1 MVVQRRKWRHCQIQL
16 AMVSSLSRVIGL
28 LQVDSTVGD
37 LAGNAKRLESL
48 ANTAK
53 INGAKLA
60 VATELAICGYPPRD
74 LLLQP
79 DFITTSFESAKSLD
93 VEIPVLVGTPV
104 PSEHERNLPANGVV
118 RSGLL
123 NSSPN
128 GENTNRVVAKKQLLP
143 SYDVFDETRY
153 FSPANRSGICRSI
166 GEIDLGVTVCEDA
179 WQAAGLT
186 PSSYGQDPIESLAEW
201 GRQGVT
207 LDATVNLS
215 ASPYHADKVS
225 SRVKVCRT
233 AAKILQ
239 HPFLL
244 ANQVG
249 ANDDLL
255 FDGCSLVA
263 WPNGTVVI
271 APAWQ
276 EGVLLVDLDR
286 PENSKWI
293 GMETEDAL
301 SVGTDSLKILAA
313 DSDGSEDLDSLIED
327 ITDAVITGLSDYCRK
342 SGIKQIVLGLSGG
355 IDSAVAACVACAAV
369 GPSNVLGIAMPSR
382 FSSQHSLDDA
392 KYTAEALG
400 MEFKIQPIDEMHSA
414 LEGQITEVL
423 DNGNP
428 VASENIQSRLRGII
442 VMAHA
447 NAQSR
452 MAIATGN
459 KSELAQGYCTLY
471 GDMAGGYTPLGDLY
485 KMQVYALAE
494 IFNQRAKQNGLQ
506 PPVNQ
511 STLTKPPSAEL
522 APDQKDEDSLPP
534 YQVLDEILR
543 LHIEHTM
550 DADDIVAAGHP
561 RSVVIDVLTRLERN
575 EHKRWQMSPAPRVTS
590 KAFGQGWRRPLA
602 SRHDW
607 RD

>member
-1 MVVQRRKWRHCQIQL
+1 
-16 AMVSSLSRVIGL
+16 MVSSLSRIIGL

-37 LAGNAKRLESL
+37 LAGNAARIELL
-48 ANTAK
+48 AETARQ
-53 INGAKLA
+53 NGAKLA
-60 VATELAICGYPPRD
+60 IATELAICGYPPRD

-79 DFITTSFESAKSLD
+79 DFITSSFTSAKSLSVD
-93 VEIPVLVGTPV
+93 IPVLVGSPI
-104 PSEHERNLPANGVV
+104 PSENERNLPANGVV
-118 RSGLL
+118 RSGSL
-123 NSSPN
+123 NASPN
-128 GENTNRVVAKKQLLP
+128 GDNTNRVVAKKQLLP

-153 FSPANRSGICRSI
+153 FSPAHRSGICRSI
-166 GEIDLGVTVCEDA
+166 GDLNLGVTVCEDA

-186 PSSYGQDPIESLAEW
+186 PSSYGQDPIDSLAEW
-201 GRQGVT
+201 GRQGVN

-233 AAKILQ
+233 AAQILQ

-249 ANDDLL
+249 GNDDLL
-255 FDGCSLVA
+255 FDGCSLAA
-263 WPNGTVVI
+263 WPDGTVVV

-276 EGVLLVDLDR
+276 EGVLIIDLDQ
-286 PENSKWI
+286 PDKSKWV
-293 GMETEDAL
+293 GMDAEDAL
-301 SVGTDSLKILAA
+301 VVGNDTMKMLTNKNDGRESLDA
-313 DSDGSEDLDSLIED
+313 LIED
-327 ITDAVITGLSDYCRK
+327 ITDAVITGLADYCRK

-369 GPSNVLGIAMPSR
+369 GPSNVIGIAMPSR
-382 FSSQHSLDDA
+382 FSSQHSLTDA
-392 KYTAEALG
+392 EYTAKALG
-400 MEFKIQPIDEMHSA
+400 MDFKVQPIDEMHSS
-414 LEGQITEVL
+414 LEGQINDVL
-423 DNGNP
+423 ENGNP

-459 KSELAQGYCTLY
+459 KSEIAQGYCTLY

-494 IFNQRAKQNGLQ
+494 IFNQRATIAGKQ

-511 STLTKPPSAEL
+511 STMTKPPSAEL

-550 DADDIVAAGHP
+550 DSDDIVAAGHP
-561 RSVVIDVLTRLERN
+561 RNVVVDVLARLERN
-575 EHKRWQMSPAPRVTS
+575 EHKRWQMSPAPRVTN

-602 SRHDW
+602 SKHDW

>member
-1 MVVQRRKWRHCQIQL
+1 M
-16 AMVSSLSRVIGL
+16 SRIIGL
-28 LQVDSTVGD
+28 LQIDSTVGD

-48 ANTAK
+48 ANLAK
-53 INGAKLA
+53 DSGASMA
-60 VATELAICGYPPRD
+60 VATELAVCGYPPRD

-79 DFITTSFESAKSLD
+79 DFVNTSYTTAKALK
-93 VEIPVLVGTPV
+93 VGIPLLVGTPI
-104 PSEHERNLPANGVV
+104 PPESDRYLPANGVV
-118 RSGLL
+118 RAGDLHA
-123 NSSPN
+123 SPN

-153 FSPANRSGICRSI
+153 FSPASRSGICRSI
-166 GEIDLGVTVCEDA
+166 GEVDLGVTICEDA

-186 PSSYGQDPIESLAEW
+186 PSTYGQDPIASLAEW
-201 GRQGVT
+201 GRQGIS

-225 SRVKVCRT
+225 SRIKVCRT
-233 AAKILQ
+233 AAEVLQ

-249 ANDDLL
+249 GNDDLL

-263 WPNGTVVI
+263 WPDGKVVI

-276 EGVLLVDLDR
+276 EGVLIVDLDNS
-286 PENSKWI
+286 ENCHWVPLDSTDKLSI
-293 GMETEDAL
+293 GSDTIKFL
-301 SVGTDSLKILAA
+301 SG
-313 DSDGSEDLDSLIED
+313 DSDGHDDSDEIIED
-327 ITDAVITGLSDYCRK
+327 ITDAVITGLADYCRK
-342 SGIKQIVLGLSGG
+342 SGIKRIVLGLSGG

-369 GPSNVLGIAMPSR
+369 GSNNVLGIAMPSR
-382 FSSQHSLDDA
+382 FSSQHSIEDA

-400 MEFKIQPIDEMHSA
+400 MEFKIEAIDGMHSE
-414 LEGQITEVL
+414 LEGKIGEVL
-423 DNGNP
+423 DGGNP

-447 NAQSR
+447 NAQNR

-494 IFNQRAKQNGLQ
+494 IFNQRALDMQKK

-534 YQVLDEILR
+534 YEVLDEILR
-543 LHIEHTM
+543 LHIEHTK
-550 DADDIVAAGHP
+550 DADDIVASGFD
-561 RSVVIDVLTRLERN
+561 RQVVVDVLGRLERN

-607 RD
+607 RA

>member
-1 MVVQRRKWRHCQIQL
+1 
-16 AMVSSLSRVIGL
+16 MVSSLSRIIGL

-37 LAGNAKRLESL
+37 LAGNAARIELL
-48 ANTAK
+48 AETARQ
-53 INGAKLA
+53 NGAKLA
-60 VATELAICGYPPRD
+60 IATELAICGYPPRD

-79 DFITTSFESAKSLD
+79 DFITSSFTSAKSLSVD
-93 VEIPVLVGTPV
+93 IPVLVGSPI
-104 PSEHERNLPANGVV
+104 PSENERNLPANGVV
-118 RSGLL
+118 RSGSL
-123 NSSPN
+123 NASPN
-128 GENTNRVVAKKQLLP
+128 GDNTNRVVAKKQLLP

-153 FSPANRSGICRSI
+153 FSPAHRSGICRSI
-166 GEIDLGVTVCEDA
+166 GDLNLGVTVCEDA

-186 PSSYGQDPIESLAEW
+186 PSSYGQDPIDSLAEW
-201 GRQGVT
+201 GRQGVN

-233 AAKILQ
+233 AAQILQ

-249 ANDDLL
+249 GNDDLL
-255 FDGCSLVA
+255 FDGCSLAA
-263 WPNGTVVI
+263 WPDGTVVV

-276 EGVLLVDLDR
+276 EGVLIIDLDQ
-286 PENSKWI
+286 PDKSKWV
-293 GMETEDAL
+293 GMDAEDAL
-301 SVGTDSLKILAA
+301 VVGNDTMKMLTNKNDGRESLDA
-313 DSDGSEDLDSLIED
+313 LIED
-327 ITDAVITGLSDYCRK
+327 ITDAVITGLADYCRK

-369 GPSNVLGIAMPSR
+369 GPSNVIGIAMPSR
-382 FSSQHSLDDA
+382 FSSQHSLTDA
-392 KYTAEALG
+392 EYTAKALG
-400 MEFKIQPIDEMHSA
+400 MDFKVQPIDEMHSS
-414 LEGQITEVL
+414 LEGQINDVL
-423 DNGNP
+423 ENGNP

-459 KSELAQGYCTLY
+459 KSEIAQGYCTLY

-494 IFNQRAKQNGLQ
+494 IFNQRATIAGKQ

-511 STLTKPPSAEL
+511 STMTKPPSAEL

-561 RSVVIDVLTRLERN
+561 RNVVVDVLARLERN
-575 EHKRWQMSPAPRVTS
+575 EHKRWQMSPAPRVTN

-602 SRHDW
+602 SKHDW

>member
-1 MVVQRRKWRHCQIQL
+1 M
-16 AMVSSLSRVIGL
+16 SFLSRIIGL
-28 LQVDSTVGD
+28 LQIDSTVGD

-48 ANTAK
+48 ANLAK
-53 INGAKLA
+53 DSGASMA
-60 VATELAICGYPPRD
+60 VATELAVCGYPPRD

-79 DFITTSFESAKSLD
+79 DFVTTSYTTAKSLK
-93 VEIPVLVGTPV
+93 VGIPLLVGTPI
-104 PSEHERNLPANGVV
+104 PPESDRYLPANGVV
-118 RSGLL
+118 RAGDLHA
-123 NSSPN
+123 SPN

-153 FSPANRSGICRSI
+153 FSPASRSGICRSI
-166 GEIDLGVTVCEDA
+166 GEVDLGVTICEDA

-186 PSSYGQDPIESLAEW
+186 PSTYGQDPIASLAEW
-201 GRQGVT
+201 GRQGIS

-225 SRVKVCRT
+225 SRIKVCRT
-233 AAKILQ
+233 AAEVLQ

-249 ANDDLL
+249 GNDDLL

-263 WPNGTVVI
+263 WPDGKVVI

-276 EGVLLVDLDR
+276 EGVLIVDLDNS
-286 PENSKWI
+286 ENCHWVPLDSTDKLSI
-293 GMETEDAL
+293 GSDTIKFL
-301 SVGTDSLKILAA
+301 SG
-313 DSDGSEDLDSLIED
+313 DSDGHDDSDEIIED
-327 ITDAVITGLSDYCRK
+327 ITDAVITGLADYCRK
-342 SGIKQIVLGLSGG
+342 SGIKRIVLGLSGG

-369 GPSNVLGIAMPSR
+369 GSNNVLGIAMPSR
-382 FSSQHSLDDA
+382 FSSQHSIEDA

-400 MEFKIQPIDEMHSA
+400 MEFKIEAIDGMHSA
-414 LEGQITEVL
+414 LEGKIGEVL
-423 DNGNP
+423 DGGNP

-447 NAQSR
+447 NAQNR

-494 IFNQRAKQNGLQ
+494 IFNQRALDMQKK

-534 YQVLDEILR
+534 YEVLDEILR
-543 LHIEHTM
+543 LHIEHTK
-550 DADDIVAAGHP
+550 DADDIVASGFD
-561 RSVVIDVLTRLERN
+561 RQVVVDVLGRLERN

-607 RD
+607 RA

>member
-1 MVVQRRKWRHCQIQL
+1 M
-16 AMVSSLSRVIGL
+16 SFLSRIIGL

-37 LAGNAKRLESL
+37 LAGNARRIESL
-48 ANTAK
+48 AKTAK
-53 INGAKLA
+53 NHGAKLA
-60 VATELAICGYPPRD
+60 IATELAICGYPPRD

-79 DFITTSFESAKSLD
+79 DFITASFEAAQTLD
-93 VEIPVLVGTPV
+93 VEVPVLIGTPI
-104 PSEHERNLPANGVV
+104 PSENERNLPANGVV
-118 RSGLL
+118 RAGSL
-123 NSSPN
+123 NASPN
-128 GENTNRVVAKKQLLP
+128 GENTNRVVARKQLLP

-166 GEIDLGVTVCEDA
+166 GELDLGVTVCEDA

-186 PSSYGQDPIESLAEW
+186 PSAYGQDPIDSLAEW

-233 AAKILQ
+233 AAQILQ

-249 ANDDLL
+249 GNDDLL

-276 EGVLLVDLDR
+276 EGVLLIDLDQ
-286 PENSKWI
+286 PENSNWF
-293 GMETEDAL
+293 GMEEEDAL
-301 SVGTDSLKILAA
+301 SVGTDSMKILTNY
-313 DSDGSEDLDSLIED
+313 SDGREDSHALIED
-327 ITDAVITGLSDYCRK
+327 ITDAVITGLADYCRK
-342 SGIKQIVLGLSGG
+342 SGITQIVLGLSGG

-369 GPSNVLGIAMPSR
+369 GSSNVLGVAMPSR
-382 FSSQHSLDDA
+382 FSSKHSIDDA
-392 KYTAEALG
+392 EYTATALG
-400 MEFKIQPIDEMHSA
+400 MEFKIQPIDEMHNS
-414 LEGQITEVL
+414 LEGQINNVL
-423 DNGNP
+423 QNGNP

-459 KSELAQGYCTLY
+459 KSELAQGYYTLY

-494 IFNQRAKQNGLQ
+494 IFNQRATMSDE
-506 PPVNQ
+506 PPPINQ

-522 APDQKDEDSLPP
+522 APNQKDEDSLPP

-550 DADDIVAAGHP
+550 GADDIVAAGHS
-561 RSVVIDVLTRLERN
+561 RAVVVDVLTRLERN

>member
-1 MVVQRRKWRHCQIQL
+1 
-16 AMVSSLSRVIGL
+16 MVSSLSRIIGL

-37 LAGNAKRLESL
+37 LAGNAARIESL
-48 ANTAK
+48 AETARQ
-53 INGAKLA
+53 NGAKLA
-60 VATELAICGYPPRD
+60 IATELAICGYPPRD

-79 DFITTSFESAKSLD
+79 DFITSSFASAKSLSVD
-93 VEIPVLVGTPV
+93 IPVLVGSPI
-104 PSEHERNLPANGVV
+104 PSENERNLPANGVV
-118 RSGLL
+118 RSGSL
-123 NSSPN
+123 NASPN
-128 GENTNRVVAKKQLLP
+128 GDNTNRVVAKKQLLP

-153 FSPANRSGICRSI
+153 FSPAHRSGICRSI
-166 GEIDLGVTVCEDA
+166 GDLNLGVTVCEDA

-186 PSSYGQDPIESLAEW
+186 PSSYGQDPIDSLAEW
-201 GRQGVT
+201 GRQGVN

-233 AAKILQ
+233 AAQILQ

-249 ANDDLL
+249 GNDDLL
-255 FDGCSLVA
+255 FDGCSLAA
-263 WPNGTVVI
+263 WPDGTVVV

-276 EGVLLVDLDR
+276 EGVLIIDLDQ
-286 PENSKWI
+286 PDKSKWV
-293 GMETEDAL
+293 GMDAEDAL
-301 SVGTDSLKILAA
+301 VVGNDTMKMLTNKNDGRESLDA
-313 DSDGSEDLDSLIED
+313 LIED
-327 ITDAVITGLSDYCRK
+327 ITDAVITGLADYCRK
-342 SGIKQIVLGLSGG
+342 SGIRQIVLGLSGG

-369 GPSNVLGIAMPSR
+369 GPSNVIGIAMPSR
-382 FSSQHSLDDA
+382 FSSKHSLTDA
-392 KYTAEALG
+392 EYTAKALG
-400 MEFKIQPIDEMHSA
+400 MDFKVQPIDEMHSS
-414 LEGQITEVL
+414 LEGQINDVL
-423 DNGNP
+423 ENGNP

-459 KSELAQGYCTLY
+459 KSEIAQGYCTLY

-494 IFNQRAKQNGLQ
+494 IFNQRATIAGKQ

-511 STLTKPPSAEL
+511 STMTKPPSAEL

-561 RSVVIDVLTRLERN
+561 RNVVVDVLARLERN
-575 EHKRWQMSPAPRVTS
+575 EHKRWQMSPAPRVTN

-602 SRHDW
+602 SKHDW

>member
-1 MVVQRRKWRHCQIQL
+1 M
-16 AMVSSLSRVIGL
+16 SSLSRIIGL

-37 LAGNAKRLESL
+37 LAGNAARIESL
-48 ANTAK
+48 AQTARQ
-53 INGAKLA
+53 NGAKLA
-60 VATELAICGYPPRD
+60 IATELAICGYPPRD

-79 DFITTSFESAKSLD
+79 DFINSSFASAKSLSVD
-93 VEIPVLVGTPV
+93 IPVLVGSPI
-104 PSEHERNLPANGVV
+104 PSENERNLPANGVV
-118 RSGLL
+118 RSGSL
-123 NSSPN
+123 NASPN
-128 GENTNRVVAKKQLLP
+128 GDNTNRVVAKKQLLP

-153 FSPANRSGICRSI
+153 FSPAHRSGICRSI
-166 GEIDLGVTVCEDA
+166 GDLNLGVTVCEDA

-186 PSSYGQDPIESLAEW
+186 PSSYGQDPIDSLAEW
-201 GRQGVT
+201 GRQGVN

-233 AAKILQ
+233 AAQILQ

-249 ANDDLL
+249 GNDDLL
-255 FDGCSLVA
+255 FDGCSLAA
-263 WPNGTVVI
+263 WPDGTVVV

-276 EGVLLVDLDR
+276 EGVLIIDLDQ
-286 PENSKWI
+286 PDKSKWV
-293 GMETEDAL
+293 GMDAEDAL
-301 SVGTDSLKILAA
+301 VVGNDTMKMLTNKNDGRESLDA
-313 DSDGSEDLDSLIED
+313 LIED
-327 ITDAVITGLSDYCRK
+327 ITDAVITGLADYCRK

-369 GPSNVLGIAMPSR
+369 GPSNVIGIAMPSR
-382 FSSQHSLDDA
+382 FSSQHSLTDA
-392 KYTAEALG
+392 EYTAKALG
-400 MEFKIQPIDEMHSA
+400 MDFKVQPIDEMHSS
-414 LEGQITEVL
+414 LEGQINDVL
-423 DNGNP
+423 EDGNP

-459 KSELAQGYCTLY
+459 KSEIAQGYCTLY

-494 IFNQRAKQNGLQ
+494 IFNQRATIAGKQ

-511 STLTKPPSAEL
+511 STMTKPPSAEL
-522 APDQKDEDSLPP
+522 APNQKDEDSLPP

-561 RSVVIDVLTRLERN
+561 RNVVVDVLARLERN
-575 EHKRWQMSPAPRVTS
+575 EHKRWQMSPAPRVTN

-602 SRHDW
+602 SKHDW

>member
-1 MVVQRRKWRHCQIQL
+1 
-16 AMVSSLSRVIGL
+16 MVSSLSRIIGL

-37 LAGNAKRLESL
+37 LAGNAARIESL
-48 ANTAK
+48 AQTARQ
-53 INGAKLA
+53 NGAKLA
-60 VATELAICGYPPRD
+60 IATELAICGYPPRD

-79 DFITTSFESAKSLD
+79 DFINSSFASAKSLSVD
-93 VEIPVLVGTPV
+93 IPVLVGSPI
-104 PSEHERNLPANGVV
+104 PSENERNLPANGVV
-118 RSGLL
+118 RSGSL
-123 NSSPN
+123 NASPN
-128 GENTNRVVAKKQLLP
+128 GDNTNRVVAKKQLLP

-153 FSPANRSGICRSI
+153 FSPAHRSGICRSI
-166 GEIDLGVTVCEDA
+166 GDLNLGVTVCEDA

-186 PSSYGQDPIESLAEW
+186 PSSYGQDPIDSLAEW
-201 GRQGVT
+201 GRQGVN

-233 AAKILQ
+233 AAQILQ

-249 ANDDLL
+249 GNDDLL
-255 FDGCSLVA
+255 FDGCSLAA
-263 WPNGTVVI
+263 WPDGTVVV

-276 EGVLLVDLDR
+276 EGVLIIDLDQ
-286 PENSKWI
+286 PDKSKWV
-293 GMETEDAL
+293 GMDAEDAL
-301 SVGTDSLKILAA
+301 VVGNDTMKMLTNKNDGRESLDA
-313 DSDGSEDLDSLIED
+313 LIED
-327 ITDAVITGLSDYCRK
+327 ITDAVITGLADYCRK

-369 GPSNVLGIAMPSR
+369 GPSNVIGIAMPSR
-382 FSSQHSLDDA
+382 FSSQHSLTDA
-392 KYTAEALG
+392 EYTAKALG
-400 MEFKIQPIDEMHSA
+400 MDFKVQPIDEMHSS
-414 LEGQITEVL
+414 LEGQINDVL
-423 DNGNP
+423 ENGNP

-459 KSELAQGYCTLY
+459 KSEIAQGYCTLY

-494 IFNQRAKQNGLQ
+494 IFNQRATIVGKQ

-511 STLTKPPSAEL
+511 STMTKPPSAEL

-561 RSVVIDVLTRLERN
+561 RNVVVDVLARLERN
-575 EHKRWQMSPAPRVTS
+575 EHKRWQMSPAPRVTN

-602 SRHDW
+602 SKHDW

>member
-1 MVVQRRKWRHCQIQL
+1 M
-16 AMVSSLSRVIGL
+16 SLLSKIIGL

-48 ANTAK
+48 SAIAHAH
-53 INGAKLA
+53 GAKVA
-60 VATELAICGYPPRD
+60 VATELAVCGYPPRD

-79 DFITTSFESAKSLD
+79 DFITTSFETAKNLA
-93 VEIPVLVGTPV
+93 VKIPILVGTPI
-104 PSEHERNLPANGVV
+104 PPDNERHLPANGVV
-118 RSGLL
+118 RAGLL
-123 NSSPN
+123 QAIPN
-128 GENTNRVVAKKQLLP
+128 KDNTNRIVARKQLLP

-153 FSPANRSGICRSI
+153 FTPANRSGICRSI
-166 GEIDLGVTVCEDA
+166 GEVDLGITICEDA

-186 PSSYGQDPIESLAEW
+186 PSSYRQDPVASLAEL
-201 GRQGVT
+201 GRQGVM

-215 ASPYHADKVS
+215 ASPYHADKVG
-225 SRVKVCRT
+225 SRIKVCRT
-233 AAKILQ
+233 AAKALQ

-249 ANDDLL
+249 GNDDLL

-263 WPNGTVVI
+263 WPDGKVVV

-276 EGVLLVDLDR
+276 EGVLIVDLAK
-286 PENSKWI
+286 PENCRWVPFSDNDAFSI
-293 GMETEDAL
+293 GNDEIKFL
-301 SVGTDSLKILAA
+301 DSQ
-313 DSDGSEDLDSLIED
+313 SDGFENSTEIIED
-327 ITDAVITGLSDYCRK
+327 ITDAVIAGLADYCRK
-342 SGIKQIVLGLSGG
+342 SGIKRIVLGLSGG

-369 GPSNVLGIAMPSR
+369 GPENVLGIAMPSR
-382 FSSQHSLDDA
+382 FSSQHSIDDA

-400 MEFKIQPIDEMHSA
+400 MEFKLEPIDDMHSS
-414 LEGQITEVL
+414 LEGTIGEVL
-423 DNGNP
+423 VDGNP

-447 NAQSR
+447 NAQNR

-471 GDMAGGYTPLGDLY
+471 GDMAGGFTPLGDLY

-494 IFNQRAKQNGLQ
+494 IFNQRATSNNQI
-506 PPVNQ
+506 PPVNK
-511 STLTKPPSAEL
+511 STMTKPPSAEL
-522 APDQKDEDSLPP
+522 APNQKDEDSLPP
-534 YQVLDEILR
+534 YEVLDEILR

-550 DADDIVAAGHP
+550 DADDIVAAGYD
-561 RSVVIDVLTRLERN
+561 RSVVVDVLSRLERN

-607 RD
+607 RN

>member
-1 MVVQRRKWRHCQIQL
+1 MSL
-16 AMVSSLSRVIGL
+16 LSRIVGL
-28 LQVDSTVGD
+28 LQIDSTVGD
-37 LAGNAKRLESL
+37 LAGNAKRLEEL
-48 ANTAK
+48 ANLAK
-53 INGAKLA
+53 DNSASMA
-60 VATELAICGYPPRD
+60 VATELAVCGYPPRD

-79 DFITTSFESAKSLD
+79 DFVTSSYATAKSLK
-93 VEIPVLVGTPV
+93 VGIPILVGAPI
-104 PSEHERNLPANGVV
+104 PPEDDRYLPGNGVV
-118 RSGLL
+118 RAGDLHA
-123 NSSPN
+123 SPN
-128 GENTNRVVAKKQLLP
+128 GDNTNRVVARKQLLP

-153 FSPANRSGICRSI
+153 FSPASRSGICRSI
-166 GEIDLGVTVCEDA
+166 GEVDLGVTICEDA

-186 PSSYGQDPIESLAEW
+186 PSTYGQDPIASLAEW
-201 GRQGVT
+201 GRQGIL

-215 ASPYHADKVS
+215 ASPYHADKLT
-225 SRVKVCRT
+225 SRIKVCRT
-233 AAKILQ
+233 AAEVLQ

-249 ANDDLL
+249 GNDDLL

-263 WPNGTVVI
+263 WPDGKVVV

-276 EGVLLVDLDR
+276 EGVLLVDLDN
-286 PENSKWI
+286 PENCQWVPLNSADRLSI
-293 GMETEDAL
+293 GSDTIKFL
-301 SVGTDSLKILAA
+301 SS
-313 DSDGSEDLDSLIED
+313 DSDGHEDPDEIIED
-327 ITDAVITGLSDYCRK
+327 ITDAVITGLADYCRK
-342 SGIKQIVLGLSGG
+342 SGIKRIVLGLSGG

-369 GPSNVLGIAMPSR
+369 GSSDVLGIAMPSR
-382 FSSQHSLDDA
+382 FSSQHSIDDA

-400 MEFKIQPIDEMHSA
+400 IEFKIEPIDGMHSA
-414 LEGQITEVL
+414 LEGRIGDML
-423 DNGNP
+423 DSGNP

-447 NAQSR
+447 NAQNR

-471 GDMAGGYTPLGDLY
+471 GDMAGGFTPLGDLY

-494 IFNQRAKQNGLQ
+494 VFNQRAKTLEK
-506 PPVNQ
+506 PPPINQ

-534 YQVLDEILR
+534 YEILDQILR
-543 LHIEHTM
+543 LHIEQTK
-550 DADDIVAAGHP
+550 DADDIVASGYDRH
-561 RSVVIDVLTRLERN
+561 VVVDVLGRLERN

>member
-1 MVVQRRKWRHCQIQL
+1 
-16 AMVSSLSRVIGL
+16 MVSFLSRIIGL

-37 LAGNAKRLESL
+37 LAGNAVRIESL
-48 ANTAK
+48 AETARQ
-53 INGAKLA
+53 NGAKLA
-60 VATELAICGYPPRD
+60 IATELAICGYPPRD

-79 DFITTSFESAKSLD
+79 DFITTSFDSAKSLT
-93 VEIPVLVGTPV
+93 VNIPVLVGSPI
-104 PSEHERNLPANGVV
+104 PSENERNLPANGVV
-118 RSGLL
+118 RSGSL
-123 NSSPN
+123 NASPN
-128 GENTNRVVAKKQLLP
+128 GDNTNRVVARKQLLP

-153 FSPANRSGICRSI
+153 FSPAHRSGICRSI
-166 GEIDLGVTVCEDA
+166 GDLNLGITVCEDA

-186 PSSYGQDPIESLAEW
+186 PSSYGQDPIDSLAEW
-201 GRQGVT
+201 GRQGVN

-233 AAKILQ
+233 AAQILQ

-249 ANDDLL
+249 GNDDLL
-255 FDGCSLVA
+255 FDGCSLAA
-263 WPNGTVVI
+263 WPDGTVVV

-276 EGVLLVDLDR
+276 EGVLIIDLDQ
-286 PENSKWI
+286 PDKSKWV
-293 GMETEDAL
+293 GMDAEDAL
-301 SVGTDSLKILAA
+301 VVGNDTMKMLTNKNDGRESLDA
-313 DSDGSEDLDSLIED
+313 LIED
-327 ITDAVITGLSDYCRK
+327 ITDAVITGLADYCRK

-369 GPSNVLGIAMPSR
+369 GPSNVIGIAMPSR
-382 FSSQHSLDDA
+382 FSSQHSLTDA
-392 KYTAEALG
+392 EYTAKALG
-400 MEFKIQPIDEMHSA
+400 MDFKVQPIDEMHSS
-414 LEGQITEVL
+414 LEGQINDVL
-423 DNGNP
+423 ENGNP

-459 KSELAQGYCTLY
+459 KSEIAQGYCTLY

-494 IFNQRAKQNGLQ
+494 IFNQRATIAGKQ

-511 STLTKPPSAEL
+511 STMTKPPSAEL

-561 RSVVIDVLTRLERN
+561 RNVVVDVLARLERN
-575 EHKRWQMSPAPRVTS
+575 EHKRWQMSPAPRVTN

-602 SRHDW
+602 SKHDW

>member
-1 MVVQRRKWRHCQIQL
+1 M
-16 AMVSSLSRVIGL
+16 SFLSRIIGL
-28 LQVDSTVGD
+28 LQLDSTVGN
-37 LAGNAKRLESL
+37 LAGNAKRLEALASL
-48 ANTAK
+48 AK
-53 INGAKLA
+53 QHGASLA

-79 DFITTSFESAKSLD
+79 DFITTSFETAKALAVD
-93 VEIPVLVGTPV
+93 IPVLVGTPV

-118 RSGLL
+118 RSGIR
-123 NSSPN
+123 NASPN
-128 GENTNRVVAKKQLLP
+128 GEDANRVVAKKQLLP

-166 GEIDLGVTVCEDA
+166 GGINLGVTICEDA

-186 PSSYGQDPIESLAEW
+186 PSAYGQDPIASLAEW
-201 GRQGVT
+201 GRQGVA

-225 SRVKVCRT
+225 SRIEVCRT
-233 AAKILQ
+233 AAEVLQ

-249 ANDDLL
+249 GNDDLL
-255 FDGCSLVA
+255 FDGCSLAA
-263 WPNGTVVI
+263 WPNGKVVV

-276 EGVLLVDLDR
+276 EGVLLIDLDE
-286 PENSKWI
+286 PNNSQWI
-293 GMETEDAL
+293 GLTDDDAL
-301 SVGTDSLKILAA
+301 SIGSDAMKFFDGDDDGHEDIDSI
-313 DSDGSEDLDSLIED
+313 IED
-327 ITDAVITGLSDYCRK
+327 ITDAVITGLADYCRK

-369 GPSNVLGIAMPSR
+369 GAENVLGIAMPSR
-382 FSSQHSLDDA
+382 YSSDHSLKDA
-392 KYTAEALG
+392 EYTAEKLG
-400 MEFKIQPIDEMHSA
+400 MEFKIQPIYEMHSSF
-414 LEGQITEVL
+414 EGSIRLNLSE
-423 DNGNP
+423 GNP
-428 VASENIQSRLRGII
+428 VASENIQSRLRGMI

-447 NAQSR
+447 NAENR

-494 IFNQRAKQNGLQ
+494 IFNQRAIELGDE
-506 PPVNQ
+506 PPVNE
-511 STLTKPPSAEL
+511 STMTKPPSAEL

-534 YQVLDEILR
+534 YAVLDEILR

-550 DADDIVAAGHP
+550 DADDIVNSGFN
-561 RSVVIDVLTRLERN
+561 REIVVDVLTRLEKN

-602 SRHDW
+602 SKHDW

>member
-1 MVVQRRKWRHCQIQL
+1 
-16 AMVSSLSRVIGL
+16 MVSSLSRIIGL

-37 LAGNAKRLESL
+37 LAGNAARIELL
-48 ANTAK
+48 AETARQ
-53 INGAKLA
+53 NGAKLA
-60 VATELAICGYPPRD
+60 IATELAICGYPPRD

-79 DFITTSFESAKSLD
+79 DFITSSFTSAKSLSVD
-93 VEIPVLVGTPV
+93 IPVLVGSPI
-104 PSEHERNLPANGVV
+104 PSENERNLPANGVV
-118 RSGLL
+118 RSGSL
-123 NSSPN
+123 NASPN
-128 GENTNRVVAKKQLLP
+128 GDNTNRVVAKKQLLP

-153 FSPANRSGICRSI
+153 FSPAHRSGICRSI
-166 GEIDLGVTVCEDA
+166 GDLNLGVTVCEDA

-186 PSSYGQDPIESLAEW
+186 PSSYGQDPIDSLAEW
-201 GRQGVT
+201 GRQGVN

-233 AAKILQ
+233 AAQILQ

-249 ANDDLL
+249 GNDDLL
-255 FDGCSLVA
+255 FDGCSLAA
-263 WPNGTVVI
+263 WPDGTVVV

-276 EGVLLVDLDR
+276 EGVLIIDLDQ
-286 PENSKWI
+286 PDKSKWV
-293 GMETEDAL
+293 GMDAEDAL
-301 SVGTDSLKILAA
+301 VVGNDTMKMLTNKNDGRESLDA
-313 DSDGSEDLDSLIED
+313 LIED
-327 ITDAVITGLSDYCRK
+327 ITDAVITGLADYCRK

-369 GPSNVLGIAMPSR
+369 GPSNVIGIAMPSR
-382 FSSQHSLDDA
+382 FSSQHSLTDA
-392 KYTAEALG
+392 EYTAKALG
-400 MEFKIQPIDEMHSA
+400 MDFKVQPIDEMHSS
-414 LEGQITEVL
+414 LEGQINDVL
-423 DNGNP
+423 EDGNP

-459 KSELAQGYCTLY
+459 KSEIAQGYCTLY

-494 IFNQRAKQNGLQ
+494 IFNQRATIAGKQ

-511 STLTKPPSAEL
+511 STMTKPPSAEL

-561 RSVVIDVLTRLERN
+561 RNVVVDVLARLERN
-575 EHKRWQMSPAPRVTS
+575 EHKRWQMSPAPRVTN

-602 SRHDW
+602 SKHDW

>member
-1 MVVQRRKWRHCQIQL
+1 
-16 AMVSSLSRVIGL
+16 VSLLSRIIGL

-37 LAGNAKRLESL
+37 LAGNAQRIEHL
-48 ANTAK
+48 AKQASK
-53 INGAKLA
+53 NGAQLA
-60 VATELAICGYPPRD
+60 VGTELSVCGYPPRD

-79 DFITTSFESAKSLD
+79 DFITTSFATAKSLN
-93 VEIPVLVGTPV
+93 VEIPVLVGTPI
-104 PSEHERNLPANGVV
+104 PAEQERNLPANGVV
-118 RSGLL
+118 RAGTL
-123 NSSPN
+123 NASPN
-128 GENTNRVVAKKQLLP
+128 GDKTNRVVAKKQLLP

-153 FSPANRSGICRSI
+153 FSPTNRSGICRSI
-166 GEIDLGVTVCEDA
+166 GGIELGVTICEDA

-186 PSSYGQDPIESLAEW
+186 PSTYGQDPIASLAEW
-201 GRQGVT
+201 GRQGVA

-225 SRVKVCRT
+225 SRIKVCRT
-233 AAKILQ
+233 AAQILQ

-249 ANDDLL
+249 GNDDLL

-263 WPNGTVVI
+263 WPDGQVVV

-276 EGVLLVDLDR
+276 EGVLLVDLDQPSNCR
-286 PENSKWI
+286 WLAMDSS
-293 GMETEDAL
+293 DAL
-301 SVGTDSLKILAA
+301 CVGTDEIKFLGSSLEGHEESSAIL
-313 DSDGSEDLDSLIED
+313 ED
-327 ITDAVITGLSDYCRK
+327 ITDAVITGLTDYCRK
-342 SGIKQIVLGLSGG
+342 SGITRIVLGLSGG

-392 KYTAEALG
+392 QYTAEALG
-400 MEFKIQPIDEMHSA
+400 MEFKIEAIDDMHST
-414 LEGQITEVL
+414 LESKIGGVL
-423 DNGNP
+423 TAGNP
-428 VASENIQSRLRGII
+428 VALENIQSRLRGII

-447 NAQSR
+447 NAENR

-494 IFNQRAKQNGLQ
+494 IFNHRAVQDGST
-506 PPVNQ
+506 PPVNN

-534 YQVLDEILR
+534 YEVLDEILR
-543 LHIEHTM
+543 LHIEQTK
-550 DADDIVAAGHP
+550 DADDIVDAGYS
-561 RSVVIDVLTRLERN
+561 REMVVDVLTRLERN

-602 SRHDW
+602 SKHDW

>member
-1 MVVQRRKWRHCQIQL
+1 M
-16 AMVSSLSRVIGL
+16 SLLSKIIGL
-28 LQVDSTVGD
+28 LQIDSTVGD
-37 LAGNAKRLESL
+37 LAGNAKRLEKL
-48 ANTAK
+48 ANIANQ
-53 INGAKLA
+53 NGANLA

-79 DFITTSFESAKSLD
+79 DFITTSFESAKSLN
-93 VEIPVLVGTPV
+93 VELPVLVGTPV
-104 PSEHERNLPANGVV
+104 PSEHEKNLPANGVV

-123 NSSPN
+123 NASPN

-166 GEIDLGVTVCEDA
+166 GDIDLGVTICEDA
-179 WQAAGLT
+179 WQAAGMT
-186 PSSYGQDPIESLAEW
+186 PSTYGQDPIESLAEW

-225 SRVKVCRT
+225 SRIEVCRT
-233 AAKILQ
+233 AARILQ

-244 ANQVG
+244 SNQVG
-249 ANDDLL
+249 GNDDLL

-263 WPNGTVVI
+263 WPNGRVVV

-276 EGVLLVDLDR
+276 EGVLLVDLDQ
-286 PENSKWI
+286 PDNCKWV
-293 GMETEDAL
+293 GMGSSDAL
-301 SVGTDSLKILAA
+301 SIGSDEIKFLDSE
-313 DSDGSEDLDSLIED
+313 SDGHEDSTSLIED
-327 ITDAVITGLSDYCRK
+327 ITDAVITGLADYCRK
-342 SGIKQIVLGLSGG
+342 SGIKKIVLGLSGG

-369 GPSNVLGIAMPSR
+369 GSENVLGIAMPSR

-392 KYTAEALG
+392 QYTANSLG
-400 MEFKIQPIDEMHSA
+400 MEFKIQSIDDMHSS
-414 LEGQITEVL
+414 LESEIISVL
-423 DNGNP
+423 ENGNP

-447 NAQSR
+447 NAQNR

-494 IFNQRAKQNGLQ
+494 IFNQRALAIGQA

-522 APDQKDEDSLPP
+522 APNQKDEDSLPP
-534 YQVLDEILR
+534 YEVLDEILR
-543 LHIEHTM
+543 LHIENTM
-550 DADDIVAAGHP
+550 DADDIVNAGYD
-561 RSVVIDVLTRLERN
+561 RSIVVDVLTRLERN
-575 EHKRWQMSPAPRVTS
+575 EHKRWQMSPAPRVTG

>member
-1 MVVQRRKWRHCQIQL
+1 
-16 AMVSSLSRVIGL
+16 MVSSLSRIIGL

-37 LAGNAKRLESL
+37 LAGNAARIESL
-48 ANTAK
+48 AQTARQ
-53 INGAKLA
+53 NGAKLA
-60 VATELAICGYPPRD
+60 IATELAICGYPPRD

-79 DFITTSFESAKSLD
+79 DFITSSFASAKSLSVD
-93 VEIPVLVGTPV
+93 IPVLVGSPI
-104 PSEHERNLPANGVV
+104 PSENERNLPANGVV
-118 RSGLL
+118 RSGSL
-123 NSSPN
+123 NASPN
-128 GENTNRVVAKKQLLP
+128 GDNTNRVVAKKQLLP

-153 FSPANRSGICRSI
+153 FSPAHRSGICRSI
-166 GEIDLGVTVCEDA
+166 GDLNLGVTVCEDA

-186 PSSYGQDPIESLAEW
+186 PSSYGQDPIDSLAEW
-201 GRQGVT
+201 GRQGVN

-233 AAKILQ
+233 AAQILQ

-249 ANDDLL
+249 GNDDLL
-255 FDGCSLVA
+255 FDGCSLAA
-263 WPNGTVVI
+263 WPDGTVVV

-276 EGVLLVDLDR
+276 EGVLIIDLDQ
-286 PENSKWI
+286 PDKSKWV
-293 GMETEDAL
+293 GMDAEDAL
-301 SVGTDSLKILAA
+301 VVGNDTMKMLTNKNDGRESLDA
-313 DSDGSEDLDSLIED
+313 LIED
-327 ITDAVITGLSDYCRK
+327 ITDAVITGLADYCRK

-369 GPSNVLGIAMPSR
+369 GPSNVIGIAMPSR
-382 FSSQHSLDDA
+382 FSSQHSLTDA
-392 KYTAEALG
+392 EYTAKALG
-400 MEFKIQPIDEMHSA
+400 MDFKVQPIDEMHSS
-414 LEGQITEVL
+414 LEGQINDVL
-423 DNGNP
+423 ENGNP

-459 KSELAQGYCTLY
+459 KSEIAQGYCTLY

-494 IFNQRAKQNGLQ
+494 IFNQRATIAGKQ

-511 STLTKPPSAEL
+511 STMTKPPSAEL

-561 RSVVIDVLTRLERN
+561 RNVVVDVLARLERN
-575 EHKRWQMSPAPRVTS
+575 EHKRWQMSPAPRVTN

-602 SRHDW
+602 SKHDW

>member
-1 MVVQRRKWRHCQIQL
+1 M
-16 AMVSSLSRVIGL
+16 SLLSKIIGL
-28 LQVDSTVGD
+28 LQIDSTVGD
-37 LAGNAKRLESL
+37 WAGKAKRFEKL
-48 ANTAK
+48 ANIANQ
-53 INGAKLA
+53 NGANLA

-79 DFITTSFESAKSLD
+79 DFITTSFESAKSLN
-93 VEIPVLVGTPV
+93 VELPVLVGTPV
-104 PSEHERNLPANGVV
+104 PSEHEKNLPANGVV

-123 NSSPN
+123 NASPN

-166 GEIDLGVTVCEDA
+166 GDIDLGVTICEDA
-179 WQAAGLT
+179 WQAAGMT
-186 PSSYGQDPIESLAEW
+186 PSTYGQDPIESLAEW

-225 SRVKVCRT
+225 SRIEVCRT
-233 AAKILQ
+233 AARILQ

-244 ANQVG
+244 SNQVG
-249 ANDDLL
+249 GNDDLL

-263 WPNGTVVI
+263 WPNGRVVV

-276 EGVLLVDLDR
+276 EGVLLVDLDQ
-286 PENSKWI
+286 PDNCQWV
-293 GMETEDAL
+293 GMGSSDAL
-301 SVGTDSLKILAA
+301 SIG
-313 DSDGSEDLDSLIED
+313 SDEIKFLGSEADGHEDPTSLIED
-327 ITDAVITGLSDYCRK
+327 ITDAVITGLADYCRK
-342 SGIKQIVLGLSGG
+342 SGIKKIVLGLSGG

-369 GPSNVLGIAMPSR
+369 GSKNVLGIAMPSR

-392 KYTAEALG
+392 QYTANSLG
-400 MEFKIQPIDEMHSA
+400 MEFKIQSIDDMHSS
-414 LEGQITEVL
+414 LESEIISVL
-423 DNGNP
+423 ENGNP

-447 NAQSR
+447 NAQNR

-494 IFNQRAKQNGLQ
+494 IFNQRALAIGQA

-522 APDQKDEDSLPP
+522 APNQKDEDSLPP
-534 YQVLDEILR
+534 YEVLDEILR
-543 LHIEHTM
+543 LHIENTM
-550 DADDIVAAGHP
+550 DADDIVNAGYD
-561 RSVVIDVLTRLERN
+561 RSIVVDVLTRLERN
-575 EHKRWQMSPAPRVTS
+575 EHKRWQMSPAPRVTG

>member
-1 MVVQRRKWRHCQIQL
+1 M
-16 AMVSSLSRVIGL
+16 
-28 LQVDSTVGD
+28 DSTIGD
-37 LAGNAKRLESL
+37 LAGNSSRIEALG
-48 ANTAK
+48 K
-53 INGAKLA
+53 IAAQNGAN
-60 VATELAICGYPPRD
+60 VAITTELAICGYPPRD

-79 DFITTSFESAKSLD
+79 DFVKMSFQRARNLD
-93 VEIPVLVGTPV
+93 VEIPLLVGTPTPPDKDRQL
-104 PSEHERNLPANGVV
+104 PSNSVV
-118 RSGLL
+118 RAGPIEVKS
-123 NSSPN
+123 N
-128 GENTNRVVAKKQLLP
+128 GEQSNRIIAKKQLLP

-153 FSPANRSGICRSI
+153 FTPAKESGLCQDI
-166 GEIDLGVTVCEDA
+166 GELNLGVTICEDA

-186 PSSYGQDPIESLAEW
+186 PSTYGKDPIENLAEMTRN
-201 GRQGVT
+201 GIS

-225 SRVKVCRT
+225 SRIAVCRQ
-233 AAKILQ
+233 AAKILD

-249 ANDDLL
+249 GNDDLL

-263 WPNGTVVI
+263 WPDGQVVI
-271 APAWQ
+271 GPSWK
-276 EGVLLVDLDR
+276 EGVLLVDLDQ
-286 PENSKWI
+286 PNMCQWF
-293 GMETEDAL
+293 DL
-301 SVGTDSLKILAA
+301 SLADSLSIGNSVIKHV
-313 DSDGSEDLDSLIED
+313 SSDLDGHEGFSDLIDD
-327 ITDAVITGLSDYCRK
+327 ITDAVITGLADYCRK
-342 SGIKQIVLGLSGG
+342 SGIKSVVLGLSGG
-355 IDSAVAACVACAAV
+355 IDSAVAACVAAAAV
-369 GPSNVLGIAMPSR
+369 GPENVLGIAMPSR
-382 FSSQHSLDDA
+382 YSSQHSIDDA
-392 KYTAEALG
+392 KYTAQALG
-400 MEFKIQPIDEMHSA
+400 IEFKIESIDGVHSNLESQIGEMLTAGSS
-414 LEGQITEVL
+414 
-423 DNGNP
+423 

-447 NAQSR
+447 NAQGR

-485 KMQVYALAE
+485 KMQVYALADV
-494 IFNQRAKQNGLQ
+494 FNKRALDFGLKA
-506 PPVNQ
+506 PISK

-534 YQVLDEILR
+534 YDVLDEILR
-543 LHIEHTM
+543 LHIEQTM
-550 DADDIVAAGHP
+550 DADDIAGKGFN
-561 RSVVIDVLTRLERN
+561 RETVIDVLSRLERN

>member
-1 MVVQRRKWRHCQIQL
+1 
-16 AMVSSLSRVIGL
+16 MVSSLSRIIGL

-37 LAGNAKRLESL
+37 LAGNAARIESL
-48 ANTAK
+48 AETARQ
-53 INGAKLA
+53 NGAKLA
-60 VATELAICGYPPRD
+60 IATELAICGYPPRD

-79 DFITTSFESAKSLD
+79 DFITSSFASAKSLSVD
-93 VEIPVLVGTPV
+93 IPVLVGSPI
-104 PSEHERNLPANGVV
+104 PSENERNLPANGVV
-118 RSGLL
+118 RSGSL
-123 NSSPN
+123 NASPN
-128 GENTNRVVAKKQLLP
+128 GDNTNRVVAKKQLLP

-153 FSPANRSGICRSI
+153 FSPAHRSGICRSI
-166 GEIDLGVTVCEDA
+166 GDLNLGVTVCEDA

-186 PSSYGQDPIESLAEW
+186 PSSYGQDPIDSLAEW
-201 GRQGVT
+201 GRQGVN

-233 AAKILQ
+233 AAQILQ

-249 ANDDLL
+249 GNDDLL
-255 FDGCSLVA
+255 FDGCSLAA
-263 WPNGTVVI
+263 WPDGTVVV

-276 EGVLLVDLDR
+276 EGVLIIDLDQ
-286 PENSKWI
+286 PDKSKWV
-293 GMETEDAL
+293 GMDAEDAL
-301 SVGTDSLKILAA
+301 VVGNDTMKMLTNKNDGRESLDA
-313 DSDGSEDLDSLIED
+313 LIED
-327 ITDAVITGLSDYCRK
+327 ITDAVITGLADYCRK
-342 SGIKQIVLGLSGG
+342 SGIRQIVLGLSGG

-369 GPSNVLGIAMPSR
+369 GPSNVIGIAMPSR
-382 FSSQHSLDDA
+382 FSSQHSLTDA
-392 KYTAEALG
+392 EYTAKALG
-400 MEFKIQPIDEMHSA
+400 MDFKVQPIDEMHSS
-414 LEGQITEVL
+414 LEGQINDVL
-423 DNGNP
+423 EDGNP

-459 KSELAQGYCTLY
+459 KSEIAQGYCTLY

-494 IFNQRAKQNGLQ
+494 IFNQRATIAGKQ

-511 STLTKPPSAEL
+511 STMTKPPSAEL

-561 RSVVIDVLTRLERN
+561 RNVVVDVLARLERN
-575 EHKRWQMSPAPRVTS
+575 EHKRWQMSPAPRVTN

-602 SRHDW
+602 SKHDW